1 MEIDNAEADLSRR
14 LRTYHLEGLSFRE
27 YLAISHIANLDTLTF
42 EDILAHHQQIA
53 ASICSKLKILPHF
66 ERYVQQGFYPFHL
79 ETTSTVSYYE
89 RIQNVITTVIEN
101 DIPAVENIEYETLQK
116 AKRLLALLAQMK
128 PFTPNISSLCDAL
141 ATTRN
146 QLIRLLSL
154 LHRAALLRLLYTE
167 RKDLKALGKPEKIL
181 FNNPN
186 LMQALA
192 SPADTGTI
200 RESLFAA
207 MLSQSHAVNYPK
219 QGDLLVDSKYTFEV
233 GGKNKGFAQIK
244 DIPESYVVADE
255 IEIGFG
261 NKIPLWLFGM
271 LY

>member
-1 MEIDNAEADLSRR
+1 
-14 LRTYHLEGLSFRE
+14 
-27 YLAISHIANLDTLTF
+27 
-42 EDILAHHQQIA
+42 
-53 ASICSKLKILPHF
+53 
-66 ERYVQQGFYPFHL
+66 
-79 ETTSTVSYYE
+79 
-89 RIQNVITTVIEN
+89 
-101 DIPAVENIEYETLQK
+101 
-116 AKRLLALLAQMK
+116 MK

-154 LHRAALLRLLYTE
+154 LNRAALLRLLYIE

-192 SPADTGTI
+192 LPADTGTI

-207 MLSQSHAVNYPK
+207 MLSQSHAVHYPK
-219 QGDLLVDSKYTFEV
+219 QGDLLVDSKYVFEV
-233 GGKNKGFAQIK
+233 GGKNKGFSQIK
-244 DIPESYVVADE
+244 DMPDSYVVADE

-261 NKIPLWLFGM
+261 NKIPLWLFCM